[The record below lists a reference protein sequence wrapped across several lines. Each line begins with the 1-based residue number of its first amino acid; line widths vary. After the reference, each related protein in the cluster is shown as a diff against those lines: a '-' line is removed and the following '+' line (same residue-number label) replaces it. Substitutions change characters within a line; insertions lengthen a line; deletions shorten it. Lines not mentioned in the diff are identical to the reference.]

1 MRAEAIRS
9 GQGFVL
15 ESEIRTG
22 QGQSRWIRITAD
34 IAREQG
40 RAVRLFGAK
49 QDITEERE
57 AWHRLRQRAER
68 DPLTGLANRGLFD
81 AHYRA
86 MVAGERDHASVA
98 ALALID
104 LDHFK
109 AINDRF
115 GHAAGD
121 ECLRLVARRLQR
133 IFGDAVLIARLGGD
147 EFAVLLRAPLGPAR
161 IARMLARA
169 SAALCQP
176 MLWDGTRLEVG
187 ASIGAAI
194 LNPRQSRA
202 ASGVFAEADAA
213 LYAAKAAGRNAVR
226 IYGDPSWE
234 ARIPGRVPEAAATSE
249 RAPRRARTG
258 G

>member
-1 MRAEAIRS
+1 
-9 GQGFVL
+9 
-15 ESEIRTG
+15 
-22 QGQSRWIRITAD
+22 
-34 IAREQG
+34 
-40 RAVRLFGAK
+40 
-49 QDITEERE
+49 
-57 AWHRLRQRAER
+57 
-68 DPLTGLANRGLFD
+68 
-81 AHYRA
+81 
-86 MVAGERDHASVA
+86 
-98 ALALID
+98 
-104 LDHFK
+104 
-109 AINDRF
+109 
-115 GHAAGD
+115 
-121 ECLRLVARRLQR
+121 
-133 IFGDAVLIARLGGD
+133 
-147 EFAVLLRAPLGPAR
+147 
-161 IARMLARA
+161 
-169 SAALCQP
+169 